1 MKTAAM
7 ARRVHAREEDG
18 GDDEGG
24 VSTASGEEED
34 GVDGDRGDTFVH
46 TLTAPPLPFGMK
58 SAATAR

>member
-1 MKTAAM
+1 MKSAAT

-18 GDDEGG
+18 EDDEGG

-46 TLTAPPLPFGMK
+46 
-58 SAATAR
+58 SR